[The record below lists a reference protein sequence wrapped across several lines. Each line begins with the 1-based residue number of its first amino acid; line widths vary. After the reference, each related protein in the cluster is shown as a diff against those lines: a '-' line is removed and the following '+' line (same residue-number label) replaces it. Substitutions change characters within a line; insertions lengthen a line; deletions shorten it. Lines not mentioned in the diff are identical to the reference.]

1 MADKDSKRGIDDGPA
16 GGPSGVQS
24 TTESLPAASP
34 GSKEIGP
41 SPPDTEHE
49 APPLHTSRPDVP
61 IAQTLVAGAG
71 EHTPPDPK
79 EFDSEGRPRSVS
91 GVSQADEEK
100 AK

>member
-1 MADKDSKRGIDDGPA
+1 MADKDSKKGIDDGPA

-24 TTESLPAASP
+24 TTTSLPAASP

-49 APPLHTSRPDVP
+49 APPLHTARPDVP

-79 EFDSEGRPRSVS
+79 LYDSEGRPRSVT
-91 GVSQADEEK
+91 GVTVTVEEN